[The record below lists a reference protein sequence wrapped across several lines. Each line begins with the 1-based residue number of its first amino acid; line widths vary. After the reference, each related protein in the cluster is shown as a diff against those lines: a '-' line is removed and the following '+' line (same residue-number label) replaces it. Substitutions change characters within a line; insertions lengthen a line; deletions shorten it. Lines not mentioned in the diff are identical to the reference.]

1 MAWLATLDV
10 MNAAGQGGWRLTD
23 LELLPGGRSG
33 LAAGVNDDGVVVG
46 VSETA
51 DRADHAVVWRAGRST
66 DLGTF
71 GGRNSVACDLNRHG
85 VVVGWSETPEG
96 RHAFMWRNGQLIDLG
111 GRGSMGGTFTSA
123 NAINDRGWVVGG
135 GTTAKGRRHA
145 FMWWADQMIDL
156 GTLAPGASQSSH
168 AYGVDDRGRIVG
180 TASVDD
186 LNTVAVL
193 WENGRI
199 HRLTYRFGQ
208 ATAINSRG
216 QVAIC
221 ASPACFVSSPDKV
234 TVVAPDEGP
243 AAVWAQKIARSNRG
257 SCFVQV
263 EGIDRDGRVVGWTAD
278 AAFVWHRGQFE
289 WLPHLSTGQTQAIAI
304 SDQGQF
310 IAGSSV
316 SASGD
321 PRPVVWTRQ

>member
-1 MAWLATLDV
+1 
-10 MNAAGQGGWRLTD
+10 
-23 LELLPGGRSG
+23 
-33 LAAGVNDDGVVVG
+33 
-46 VSETA
+46 
-51 DRADHAVVWRAGRST
+51 
-66 DLGTF
+66 
-71 GGRNSVACDLNRHG
+71 
-85 VVVGWSETPEG
+85 
-96 RHAFMWRNGQLIDLG
+96 MWRNGQLIDLG

-243 AAVWAQKIARSNRG
+243 AAVWAQKIARPNRG